1 MKLLRLKLNEPF
13 RSLQEG
19 FELYFLRDWDR
30 SESTDVTDREF
41 SPYILAGPN
50 GSGKSN
56 VLEVLAA
63 IFYHL
68 ECQYLTYRP
77 EIFAFDEDTNPH
89 GFSEEY
95 AQPNAFE
102 LEYLIPTPDRLQEG
116 GADLTAHIKIVKTPD
131 SGAQLLWLNNPAF
144 GEEMPLSRLD
154 AVEMLPEFVLGYSS
168 GENEILSLPFFK
180 MRFIQLDEYLD
191 TLKQDLPYAG
201 RPESRQIYLDN
212 AFSQAI
218 LLCNLLFEDD
228 ETLAPF
234 KQDVGIGDLQEF
246 RIILKKR
253 IEISAEQAKLYPE
266 GFLIVE
272 ETDTEVK
279 SYFLPI
285 LEKFESEP
293 EPEPNSALIFEPVI
307 NRLRRCA
314 TSYFQDDETG
324 CLYLDYLV
332 NDATREAFKDNFASA
347 IDLFQ
352 SFRILLT
359 LNLYSVSDSLKKDL
373 YRSNSLYANETIPT
387 LPSDERIMRFKFV
400 KFNKTDV
407 PNAVMLKDLSDGEH
421 QFLHSLG
428 LCLLFKNSNSLFL
441 LDEPET
447 HFNPDWRSKFI
458 SRLRDCFKS
467 MDSKLDEKNVQ
478 REMLITTHTPF
489 LISDSKP
496 EQVLVFSKEDSVV
509 DVKRPDY
516 NTLGASINKITLSTF
531 GKKETI
537 GGFAQ
542 QEMEKLKNRFE
553 QGRYSDTDH
562 DKHALIDEINQ
573 QLGDS
578 VEKVLFIKTILDSMA
593 DTKGTED

>member
-13 RSLQEG
+13 RSLQAG
-19 FELYFLRDWDR
+19 FELHFLREWDR
-30 SESTDVTDREF
+30 SENSGVTDREF
-41 SPYILAGPN
+41 APYILAGPN

-63 IFYHL
+63 IFYHI
-68 ECQYLTYRP
+68 ECQHLTYRP
-77 EIFAFDEDTNPH
+77 ETFAFDEDTNPK
-89 GFSEEY
+89 GFNEEC

-102 LEYLIPTPDRLQEG
+102 LEYLLPTPDRLQEG
-116 GADLTAHIKIVKTPD
+116 GTDLTAHIKIVKTPD
-131 SGAQLLWLNNPAF
+131 SGAQMFWLNHPEL
-144 GEEMPLSRLD
+144 GEGKLLSRLD
-154 AVEMLPEFVLGYSS
+154 AWEMLPDFVLAYSS

-201 RPESRQIYLDN
+201 SPESRQIYLDN

-234 KQDVGIGDLQEF
+234 KQDVGIGTLQEF

-253 IEISAEQAKLYPE
+253 IEISAEQANLYPE
-266 GFLIVE
+266 DFLIVE
-272 ETDTEVK
+272 ETETEVK

-285 LEKFESEP
+285 LKKFESEP
-293 EPEPNSALIFEPVI
+293 DTALTFEPVI

-332 NDATREAFKDNFASA
+332 NDATKEAFKNNFESA

-400 KFNKTDV
+400 KFTKSDV
-407 PNAVMLKDLSDGEH
+407 PDAVMLKDLSDGEH

-458 SRLRDCFKS
+458 SRLRDCFKP

-516 NTLGASINKITLSTF
+516 NTLGASVDQITMLTFNKSS
-531 GKKETI
+531 TI
-537 GGFAQ
+537 GGYAEDKLH
-542 QEMEKLKNRFE
+542 EMQRRFE
-553 QGRYSDTDH
+553 AGE
-562 DKHALIDEINQ
+562 DKNALIKEINK

-578 VEKVLFIKTILDSMA
+578 VEKMLMIRTILDGRN
-593 DTKGTED
+593 KEDV

>member
-13 RSLQEG
+13 RSLQAG
-19 FELYFLRDWDR
+19 FELHFLREWDR
-30 SESTDVTDREF
+30 SESADVSDREF
-41 SPYILAGPN
+41 APYILAGPN

-63 IFYHL
+63 IFYHI
-68 ECQYLTYRP
+68 ECQHLTYRP
-77 EIFAFDEDTNPH
+77 ETFAFDEETNPQ
-89 GFSEEY
+89 GFKEEY

-102 LEYLIPTPDRLQEG
+102 LEYLIPTPERLQEG

-131 SGAQLLWLNNPAF
+131 SGAQLFWINHPGF
-144 GEEMPLSRLD
+144 GEEKPLSRID
-154 AVEMLPEFVLGYSS
+154 AVEMLPDFVLAYSS

-201 RPESRQIYLDN
+201 SPESRQIYLDN

-234 KQDVGIGDLQEF
+234 KQDVGIGTLQEF
-246 RIILKKR
+246 RIILKNR
-253 IEISAEQAKLYPE
+253 IEISAEQANLYPE
-266 GFLIVE
+266 DFLIVE
-272 ETDTEVK
+272 ETETEVK

-285 LEKFESEP
+285 LKKFESEP
-293 EPEPNSALIFEPVI
+293 DSEFTFEPVI

-332 NDATREAFKDNFASA
+332 NDATREAFKNNFESA

-373 YRSNSLYANETIPT
+373 YRSDSLYANETIPT

-458 SRLRDCFKS
+458 SRLRDCFKP

-496 EQVLVFSKEDSVV
+496 EQVLVFTKEDGIV

-516 NTLGASINKITLSTF
+516 NTLGASVDQITMLTFNKSS
-531 GKKETI
+531 TI
-537 GGFAQ
+537 GGYAEDKLH
-542 QEMEKLKNRFE
+542 EMQRRFE
-553 QGRYSDTDH
+553 AGE
-562 DKHALIDEINQ
+562 DKNALIKEINK

-578 VEKVLFIKTILDSMA
+578 VEKMLLIRTILDGRN
-593 DTKGTED
+593 KEDV